1 VAPQAARIDETGEF
15 PAALIAE
22 SAALGLMGVA
32 IPRESGGAGL
42 DYVAYAMAVE
52 AVAKASATLAVIL
65 TVNNS
70 LVVEP
75 LVELGTDEQR
85 KRWVSPLASGKAVGA
100 FALSEANAGSD
111 AANQQ
116 TVATPRG
123 DGFVL
128 NGTKVWVAN
137 ATRADVA
144 IVFAL

>member
-1 VAPQAARIDETGEF
+1 LR
-15 PAALIAE
+15 
-22 SAALGLMGVA
+22 S
-32 IPRESGGAGL
+32 
-42 DYVAYAMAVE
+42 
-52 AVAKASATLAVIL
+52 
-65 TVNNS
+65 
-70 LVVEP
+70 
-75 LVELGTDEQR
+75 
-85 KRWVSPLASGKAVGA
+85 

-144 IVFAL
+144 IVFALTEPGARARGITAFLVPLDTPGILRRATDSLGVRGLGCMDLEFRDVGGTGERAAG